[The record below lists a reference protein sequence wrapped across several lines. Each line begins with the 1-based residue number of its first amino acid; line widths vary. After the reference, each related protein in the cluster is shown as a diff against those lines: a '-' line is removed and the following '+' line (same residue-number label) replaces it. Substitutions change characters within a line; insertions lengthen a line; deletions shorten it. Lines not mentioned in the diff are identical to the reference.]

1 MNPTTPTTTE
11 PKGPTSNV
19 PQWASSLSF
28 CPQCLQRVYFN
39 PADAAY
45 AWIHCSTRWEVVRS
59 VICPH
64 PECGRS
70 FEFSGQ
76 KKCPFCQAGFDDG
89 VPLSPRLPGD
99 SLLDSILPSR
109 GLATRTRRARAERE
123 FRALRVSWCC
133 DSTLNPQIP
142 FDDEAR
148 FTRDLRAVLSKHE
161 QLLTQFQGDVEKFLY
176 AAPIRL
182 AKFEGD
188 YSWKL
193 EEALGREIDS
203 VLNGLLF
210 GRHSVPHSL
219 GFVAR
224 CYDRF
229 PHSYSRRFLAA
240 ELRRR
245 FYGRRSAPKSGF
257 QLTLE
262 YARTLD
268 GIAFEEW
275 LTRLLRDAGIPG
287 VCKTQASRDQ
297 GADIVI
303 TIGTRKIIVQAKQY
317 QDTLG
322 NKAVQEAFTAMH
334 FYNANEAWV
343 VTTSTF
349 SRDAIDLAF
358 RTGVR
363 LIDGSRLM
371 NLPELLRG
379 PIQTVTDKSAISG
392 QPHPTETPET
402 QQSAPTAAQ
411 VETTQASPM
420 APNASEDD
428 VFREDE
434 AVVSEASSAKPAGP
448 QSSPGGHLL
457 RDRRLVG
464 IGVGVIVLLTA
475 VAGYQEH
482 ASRQRPAS
490 EPEIREL
497 LESYQNAEHSRD
509 PQLLAACYAP
519 EVETFYLRHNVS
531 RSDVLHEFQHQFAEI
546 QDVHRFTISRIIFSE
561 VSKTRATATFE
572 REWDFRGTK
581 NFSGAEREQMIFQK
595 IDDNWRIVSEIELEK
610 YLIHGKVP

>member
-1 MNPTTPTTTE
+1 
-11 PKGPTSNV
+11 
-19 PQWASSLSF
+19 
-28 CPQCLQRVYFN
+28 
-39 PADAAY
+39 
-45 AWIHCSTRWEVVRS
+45 
-59 VICPH
+59 
-64 PECGRS
+64 
-70 FEFSGQ
+70 
-76 KKCPFCQAGFDDG
+76 
-89 VPLSPRLPGD
+89 
-99 SLLDSILPSR
+99 
-109 GLATRTRRARAERE
+109 
-123 FRALRVSWCC
+123 VSWHY
-133 DSTLNPQIP
+133 DSTSSPQIP

-148 FTRDLRAVLSKHE
+148 FTGDLKAVLNRHE

-203 VLNGLLF
+203 VLNGLLL

-245 FYGRRSAPKSGF
+245 FYERRSAPKPGF

-379 PIQTVTDKSAISG
+379 PIQTVVDESAISG
-392 QPHPTETPET
+392 QPHPTEPPET

-411 VETTQASPM
+411 VETTQASPI
-420 APNASEDD
+420 APSASEDD

-434 AVVSEASSAKPAGP
+434 AVVPEASSAKAAGP
-448 QSSPGGHLL
+448 QSSPKGHLL
-457 RDRRLVG
+457 WDRRLVG
-464 IGVGVIVLLTA
+464 IGLGVIVLLTA
-475 VAGYQEH
+475 VGGYLNHVVQ
-482 ASRQRPAS
+482 QKIAS
-490 EPEIREL
+490 EQGVRAL
-497 LESYQNAEHSRD
+497 LESYQSAERSRD
-509 PQLLAACYAP
+509 PSLLAECYAP
-519 EVETFYLRHNVS
+519 AVETFYRLHNVPRS
-531 RSDVLHEFQHQFAEI
+531 RVLLEFQHAFAEHEEVNKI
-546 QDVHRFTISRIIFSE
+546 AISRIIFSDVTE
-561 VSKTRATATFE
+561 TRATATFE
-572 REWDFRGTK
+572 KEWDLRGEK
-581 NFSGAEREQMIFQK
+581 NDAGAESEQMIFQK
-595 IDDNWRIVSEIELEK
+595 IDGNWRIVSERELVVHWQK
-610 YLIHGKVP
+610 RSKSP